1 MRRFLAALAIPLIAG
16 AALAGCGSSSSKSA
30 STSSS
35 SGPDTNASVTASGLF
50 GKAPSV
56 TIPAS
61 KASSDLKVKTLIQGS
76 GTAIASS
83 DEFVGNYV
91 VYTWDGTAHK
101 QVGST
106 YATVPTLFTN
116 PLLPGLQK
124 AVVGQKVG
132 SRILAVVPPK
142 DGFGSTG
149 NSQAGIK
156 ATTTL
161 VFVIDVIKSY
171 NGTDAAAGSQV
182 SNGGGSLPTVTA
194 PKAAGQA
201 PTVKMPAS
209 SVKVPTKLQVQ
220 TLVKGTG
227 AKVAKGQY
235 LIVQYTGY
243 IWRTGNVFDASWSR
257 KAPFGFQIGAGQVIP
272 GWDNG
277 LAGQTVGSRVLLVI
291 PPADGYGSA
300 GASQA
305 GIKGTDTLV
314 FVVDIL
320 DAYPASAAS

>member
-1 MRRFLAALAIPLIAG
+1 MRRFLAALAIPLLAG
-16 AALAGCGSSSSKSA
+16 AALAGCGSSSAKSA

-61 KASSDLKVKTLIQGS
+61 KASSDLKVKTLIQGT
-76 GTAIASS
+76 GAAIASS

-182 SNGGGSLPTVTA
+182 SSGGGNLPTVTA

-209 SVKVPTKLQVQ
+209 SVKPPTKLQVQ
-220 TLVKGTG
+220 TLVKGSG
-227 AKVAKGQY
+227 AKVGKGQY

-243 IWRTGNVFDASWSR
+243 IWRTG
-257 KAPFGFQIGAGQVIP
+257 
-272 GWDNG
+272 
-277 LAGQTVGSRVLLVI
+277 
-291 PPADGYGSA
+291 
-300 GASQA
+300 
-305 GIKGTDTLV
+305 
-314 FVVDIL
+314 
-320 DAYPASAAS
+320 